1 MPSSVELGHLPMMPE
16 LSGHCRC
23 SLLQAPFALEAHVLP
38 SALPLGT
45 AHLPADGVDP
55 NRQIRW
61 RFEVRLIRRL
71 QQQRHGLGQGHV
83 LHLDPL
89 RTIIPVLVLGVP
101 SVISRRWLAS
111 APLPPL
117 VRLLVG
123 AILHSHGAVHLLT
136 GLHTSCISG
145 GHPLTPA
152 PRWQACS
159 WSLRDGSCCWWC
171 CCCCR
176 PIRFRPPLYRWG

>member
-1 MPSSVELGHLPMMPE
+1 MPSSVELGHLLPMIPE

-38 SALPLGT
+38 SVLPLGT

-61 RFEVRLIRRL
+61 RFEVRL
-71 QQQRHGLGQGHV
+71 RHGFRQGHV

-89 RTIIPVLVLGVP
+89 RVVLVHGGL
-101 SVISRRWLAS
+101 SLISRRWLAS

-117 VRLLVG
+117 PPLVVG
-123 AILHSHGAVHLLT
+123 AILHRHGAVHLLT